1 MTSEIIK
8 FRVARGEKTA
18 LSNAARLAGMTVS
31 DLMRRAGKAAIKGR
45 IASRPILVDLA
56 HVRSTAN
63 RLDALAAIAGG
74 DAVEISTEIKAA
86 AEALRVIV
94 RRHLEAGQ

>member
-1 MTSEIIK
+1 MESEVIK
-8 FRVARGEKTA
+8 FRIARGDKTA
-18 LSNAARLAGMTVS
+18 LFDAAEAAGMTVS

-63 RLDALAAIAGG
+63 RLDALAAVTGG
-74 DAVEISTEIKAA
+74 DVAKISAEIKAA

-94 RRHLEAGQ
+94 RRHLESGQ

>member
-1 MTSEIIK
+1 MASEIIK
-8 FRVARGEKTA
+8 FRVARDDKTA
-18 LSNAARLAGMTVS
+18 LFNAAQAAGMTVS

-63 RLDALAAIAGG
+63 RLDALAGSADG
-74 DAVEISTEIKAA
+74 DAAEISTQIKAA
-86 AEALRVIV
+86 AEALRAIV
-94 RRHLEAGQ
+94 RRHLEVGQ